1 MVAIPEDLFYLNSF
15 ISLTA
20 MIKKTAHWIQF
31 PDIFFYFG
39 DIRCTDSIQHR
50 FDIKVK
56 QMSASSKDHRIYKIN
71 FKGVNI
77 ILKTNL
83 DNTFIREWQV
93 LLFLDQERKKNYWIL
108 YALITQVETT
118 DRQASISLQLL
129 TNSIFYM
136 ILLNNERVSG
146 YNLIVT

>member
-93 LLFLDQERKKNYWIL
+93 LLFLDQERKKKLLDTLYSHNSSWNYRQTSKYLLATVNKFDIL
-108 YALITQVETT
+108 HDTA
-118 DRQASISLQLL
+118 
-129 TNSIFYM
+129 
-136 ILLNNERVSG
+136 
-146 YNLIVT
+146 